1 MKKLKTK
8 IFIFN
13 LRSNSIHLDTLSRSY
28 SDSEDVELVAIR
40 DYKEI
45 NKALRGLGSC
55 KAILIFKVDTKLDF
69 TQVLA
74 ILKDRYKQIN
84 LGDIKPVCITG
95 FQNRRAEG
103 YLNKFGCSIQIDSK
117 VSQKAFSIKLDLAVK
132 SIIPKQNLSDFN
144 GISQKEETV
153 DLSIEKLDAFDSEF
167 NELTHNIE
175 EEVEDM
181 LFNLGES
188 LENNIEFKKSKFSLK
203 LLEEDNPEL
212 VSYIK
217 ESGDIGKINLQ
228 DGRIA
233 ISISNDVAEGI
244 QCSMDNFEKE
254 NITLEMGGIVN
265 LNEGDDISISV
276 KFIYNKCKVE
286 IELDGNI
293 SDCEL
298 SDSINGSSFVTIKLS
313 QSEDEKLNYFM
324 SLYEQRQKS
333 INDFM
338 ELTKGY

>member
-13 LRSNSIHLDTLSRSY
+13 LRSNSIHLDTLSHSY

-45 NKALRGLGSC
+45 NTALRGLGSS
-55 KAILIFKVDTKLDF
+55 KAILIFKVDTKLEF

-74 ILKDRYKQIN
+74 ILKARYKQIN

-95 FQNRRAEG
+95 FKNRRAEG

-117 VSQKAFSIKLDLAVK
+117 VSQKAFSLKIDLAVK
-132 SIIPKQNLSDFN
+132 SVIPKQNYSEFN
-144 GISQKEETV
+144 GISQKDEII
-153 DLSIEKLDAFDSEF
+153 DLSINSHDGLDTEF
-167 NELTHNIE
+167 NELANVVDK
-175 EEVEDM
+175 EVESIP
-181 LFNLGES
+181 FQLGDS
-188 LENNIEFKKSKFSLK
+188 LANNIEFKKSKFSFK

-217 ESGDIGKINLQ
+217 ESGDMGKVNLQ
-228 DGRIA
+228 DGRID
-233 ISISNDVAEGI
+233 ISLSNEVAEGI
-244 QCSMDNFEKE
+244 QCLIDNFEKE
-254 NITLEMGGIVN
+254 SITLEMGGIVN
-265 LNEGDDISISV
+265 LSEGDDISISV

-338 ELTKGY
+338 ELAKGY

>member
-175 EEVEDM
+175 EEVEGM